1 MRRHIHLILP
11 CVLLLGTATQ
21 LPAQDARKIVEQYVK
36 AAGGSKAVSGI
47 RTLALEGTVAGAG
60 DAIAGTFTLETKLPN
75 RYYFELI
82 SGERR
87 IIEAYNGKSAWSEME
102 PGHPLTLLGPE
113 GAEVEATAQIV
124 NTRLVDLKRNKLAV
138 TYVAA
143 TTVRGKAAEEIEVVT
158 ASGVKR
164 QQFFDSHTHL
174 LAKEST
180 VAGGLPQE
188 IFYDGYHAVSGIQIP
203 HNLELHRGGDTYRI
217 EIRDAVVNGQ
227 VSERVFDFPRKS
239 QAQLP
244 DLTAL
249 FEEIDKNQ
257 KAIDKL
263 QENYAGTRT
272 EEETEFESDGK
283 VKKHE
288 LAEYTFFYLEG
299 HEISTLVK
307 KDGKPLSEAEQRKE
321 NERAQKRI
329 QEVQE
334 QAAKKKAKEEKAR
347 EEGKPEKDDD
357 DVDIEVFLRA
367 CQFVNPRSERF
378 RGQDV
383 LVFDFE
389 GNPDFKPHKLA
400 EKLVQKL
407 AGVIWIDEKA
417 RDVVRLEAYFTS
429 DAKIAGGMLVNLQR
443 GTGFVFEQAYL
454 NNEVWLP
461 TYVEAHVGAR
471 VLLVKGI
478 RVTQV
483 TRYSDYKRFHV
494 ESLSQIAP
502 PKPQ

>member
-1 MRRHIHLILP
+1 
-11 CVLLLGTATQ
+11 V
-21 LPAQDARKIVEQYVK
+21 
-36 AAGGSKAVSGI
+36 
-47 RTLALEGTVAGAG
+47 
-60 DAIAGTFTLETKLPN
+60 
-75 RYYFELI
+75 
-82 SGERR
+82 
-87 IIEAYNGKSAWSEME
+87 AYNGKSAWCETE
-102 PGHPLTLLGPE
+102 PGQPRTLLGPDA
-113 GAEVEATAQIV
+113 AEVEATAQIM
-124 NTRLVDLKRNKLAV
+124 NTRLVDLKKNKLTV

-143 TTVRGKAAEEIEVVT
+143 ATVRGKAADQIEVVT

-164 QQFFDSHTHL
+164 KQFFDLHTHL
-174 LAKEST
+174 LAEEST
-180 VAGGLPQE
+180 AAAGIPQE
-188 IFYDGYHAVSGIQIP
+188 ILYDDYKAVSGIQIP
-203 HNLELHRGGDTYRI
+203 HAWQVRRGADIYRI

-227 VSERVFDFPRKS
+227 VSERAFDFPRKS
-239 QAQLP
+239 QVQLP
-244 DLTAL
+244 DLKAL

-272 EEETEFESDGK
+272 EEETEYESDGR

-288 LAEYTFFYLEG
+288 LMEYTFFYLEG

-307 KDGKPLSEAEQRKE
+307 KDGKPLSEAEQKKE
-321 NERAQKRI
+321 SEHALKRI

-334 QAAKKKAKEEKAR
+334 QAAKKKAKEEKAK
-347 EEGKPEKDDD
+347 EEGKAEKDED

-378 RGQDV
+378 RSQDV

-443 GTGFVFEQAYL
+443 GTGFVFAQAYL

-471 VLLVKGI
+471 VLLVKGVRI
-478 RVTQV
+478 TLVTS
-483 TRYSDYKRFHV
+483 YSDYKRFHV
-494 ESLSQIAP
+494 ESLSQIVP